1 VDSSRH
7 RSTYQLSNPRIPAW
21 SRGMIMT
28 PSRTV
33 FMVILWSLTIW
44 AIIVLVA
51 MILTYFA
58 ETNR

>member
-1 VDSSRH
+1 
-7 RSTYQLSNPRIPAW
+7 
-21 SRGMIMT
+21 MT